1 MKKIGLKN
9 EIVFLRHSKI
19 VEEDKLFG
27 IKDVTAS
34 QISVKKKPSS
44 KIISEV

>member
-19 VEEDKLFG
+19 IEEDKLFG
-27 IKDVTAS
+27 VKDVTAS
-34 QISVKKKPSS
+34 NICVKKKPFL